1 MISVNVGGRR
11 YKVHQS
17 HLMRYPDTLLAKTN
31 YIKHFY
37 DSTKDE
43 FFFDRDPDM
52 FRYVSRFYLTGK
64 IHCPYEY
71 DMECWEL
78 YREEMEFFGIPLE
91 NFTGVCCLDDYLD
104 KTCRQEDDDF
114 QAPDQNDVHDIEL
127 DDANTIRGRI
137 RRGLED
143 PMSSYGARIFHVF
156 IGIVIAVNVCAN
168 AIETI
173 HCQADK
179 ILGECYPT
187 LFFVINSLCVP
198 IFTAEYILG
207 VLVSSS
213 PCQHVRQP
221 FNVID
226 LLAIVPFYVNIIVE
240 QLYQGKNQD
249 LQSFSVLRVFRIFRV
264 LKFARYSQKLTEL
277 FHSIKKSSHE
287 LSVLLCS
294 YSLTV
299 VLFSSVLYYMERT
312 DPSTPFVSIP
322 GAIWY
327 TIVSTTTLGY
337 GDIVPVTL
345 IGKMI
350 GGMCCIIGA
359 LVISFPVPVIHAK
372 AKGLTKAS
380 KKEGMLL

>member
-11 YKVHQS
+11 YKVQQS
-17 HLMRYPDTLLAKTN
+17 HLIKYPDTLLAKTN

-37 DSTKDE
+37 DSRKDE

-52 FRYVSRFYLTGK
+52 FQYVCRFYVTGK
-64 IHCPYEY
+64 IHCPYEF

-78 YREEMEFFGIPLE
+78 YRDEMEFFGIPLD
-91 NFTGVCCLDDYLD
+91 NFTGDCCLDDYLD
-104 KTCRQEDDDF
+104 KTSREEDK
-114 QAPDQNDVHDIEL
+114 DQNNVPEIEL
-127 DDANTIRGRI
+127 DNAYTIRGRI
-137 RRGLED
+137 RQGLED
-143 PMSSYGARIFHVF
+143 PMSSYGARVFHVF
-156 IGIVIAVNVCAN
+156 IGIVIIVNVCAN

-173 HCQADK
+173 YCEVDK
-179 ILGECYPT
+179 TLGDCYPS
-187 LFFVINSLCVP
+187 LFFAINALCVP

-213 PCQHVRQP
+213 PCQHVRHA

-299 VLFSSVLYYMERT
+299 VLFSSVLFYMERT
-312 DPSTPFVSIP
+312 DPSTSFVSIP
-322 GAIWY
+322 GAMWY

-337 GDIVPVTL
+337 VYL
-345 IGKMI
+345 IAK
-350 GGMCCIIGA
+350 CFS
-359 LVISFPVPVIHAK
+359 LV
-372 AKGLTKAS
+372 
-380 KKEGMLL
+380 KEL